1 MCTLG
6 RWRGQPCDGSV
17 NGNTGVTHPQLT
29 HSHTSIPSFQ
39 YHSQKHCGWIS
50 HSLSS
55 LIHYRRQVNNQ
66 EKKKAFILDLGY
78 GSDLISCS

>member
-1 MCTLG
+1 MYFG
-6 RWRGQPCDGSV
+6 KVAWGSRV
-17 NGNTGVTHPQLT
+17 MAVSIPVTGNTGVTHP
-29 HSHTSIPSFQ
+29 HSHIYSFLP
-39 YHSQKHCGWIS
+39 KHCGLIS